1 MMRPM
6 STLPSLS
13 HLLFTQGF
21 GTRRVC
27 AGLIEQGHVKVQGSI
42 VRDPAQ
48 GFDPEGLVVEV
59 QGQLWPVHEQAYLVM
74 NKPLGVE
81 CSQKPKHHPSVYTLL
96 PAPLRLRG
104 VQTVGRLDHDT
115 SGLLLFTDDGK
126 WIHRLTSPK
135 SKVAKVYQAQTAREI
150 DQNQI
155 DALLKGVVL
164 RDDPEPVRAV
174 SAHQIDTHTL
184 ELTLTEGKYHQV
196 RRMVAA
202 TGNHVESLSRTRIG
216 DLSLQGLDLGQW
228 RWLNPDEHRML
239 YAG

>member
-1 MMRPM
+1 MIRAM
-6 STLPSLS
+6 SSMPSLS

-27 AGLIEQGHVKVQGSI
+27 AGLIEQGHVKVHGTT
-42 VRDPAQ
+42 VLDPSE
-48 GFDPEGLVVEV
+48 GFDPNGLVVEV
-59 QGQLWPVHEQAYLVM
+59 QGQAWPIHEQAYLVL

-96 PAPLRLRG
+96 PAPLRQRG
-104 VQTVGRLDHDT
+104 VQSVGRLDHDT

-135 SKVAKVYQAQTAREI
+135 SKVAKVYRATTAREI
-150 DQNQI
+150 TQAQI
-155 DALLKGVVL
+155 SELIKGVVL
-164 RDDPEPVRAV
+164 RDDPEPVKAV
-174 SAHQIDTHTL
+174 SAQMIDSNTL

-202 TGNHVESLSRTRIG
+202 TGNHVDALCRTRIG
-216 DLSLQGLDLGQW
+216 DLELQDLQPGQW
-228 RWLNPDEHRML
+228 RWLSQTEQQIL